1 VSAVGVG
8 GALAF
13 LTAGGLGRAPSP
25 AVAIPL
31 PSGVSD
37 ALLVAG
43 GARAALGS
51 VTFERTRGVP
61 ERVVTAVDTA
71 SAQVLWKRSLPAA
84 SCCAFPVFSATAD
97 GRRVAV
103 GGARTV
109 DVFSEE
115 GVPRASVEVAEAG
128 SLVGAVRLWPDGRRL
143 LAGQLEGPVSAAQMD
158 PVRVLWRARVGRA
171 VLDVALRPEGGEAA
185 AVTPDGVVVLGA
197 EDGLVRYR
205 GRATSS
211 ESWRACPRAP
221 VTASRRP

>member
-1 VSAVGVG
+1 
-8 GALAF
+8 
-13 LTAGGLGRAPSP
+13 
-25 AVAIPL
+25 
-31 PSGVSD
+31 
-37 ALLVAG
+37 
-43 GARAALGS
+43 
-51 VTFERTRGVP
+51 
-61 ERVVTAVDTA
+61 
-71 SAQVLWKRSLPAA
+71 
-84 SCCAFPVFSATAD
+84 
-97 GRRVAV
+97 
-103 GGARTV
+103 V

-128 SLVGAVRLWPDGRRL
+128 SLVGAVRLRPDGRRL